1 MNNLR
6 KSSGCCWII
15 IAIYAH
21 MNKIIL
27 PSHIVWGHNNNSTNQ
42 NKMKLSEISKWIKW
56 NSIAFCTYIF
66 SLVVIPF
73 GKHDK

>member
-42 NKMKLSEISKWIKW
+42 NKIKLSEINKIKW
-56 NSIAFCTYIF
+56 
-66 SLVVIPF
+66 
-73 GKHDK
+73 K